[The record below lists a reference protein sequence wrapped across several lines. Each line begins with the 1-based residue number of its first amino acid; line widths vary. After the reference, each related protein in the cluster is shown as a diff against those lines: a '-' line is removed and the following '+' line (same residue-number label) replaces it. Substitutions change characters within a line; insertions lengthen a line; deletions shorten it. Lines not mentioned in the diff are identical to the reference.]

1 MNLQFYQFSFGVHR
15 DKKVIW
21 VRFIKDFQLINE
33 LKKAFPSVK
42 WSASQKTWYLLDL
55 PDVRKTLDLEEKE
68 FRIALSASISTCNQI
83 ALQDFINQLK
93 LKAYSKNTI
102 RTYVTEFAHLLRT
115 IKDYSVD
122 ELSEARLKD
131 YFLYCLKKERIKE
144 NHLNS
149 RINAVKFYF
158 EQVRY
163 KPKMFFDIPRP
174 KTPKLLPRVLTKSEI
189 KKIFEHTKNR
199 KHLLMLQL
207 CYGMGLRVSEIV
219 NLKIEHI
226 NSENMLVLILAAK
239 GKKDRYTN
247 LPESVLDLLRGY
259 YKEYRPKEYLF
270 EGQSG
275 GAYSARSVQSVFKE
289 AMKKANINKEIG
301 IHGLRHSYATHL
313 IESGADIRFLQE
325 LLGHNS
331 VKTTMIYTHITDVS
345 KSNIKSPLDH
355 L

>member
-1 MNLQFYQFSFGVHR
+1 MLRNGVACKR
-15 DKKVIW
+15 
-21 VRFIKDFQLINE
+21 NC
-33 LKKAFPSVK
+33 
-42 WSASQKTWYLLDL
+42 
-55 PDVRKTLDLEEKE
+55 E
-68 FRIALSASISTCNQI
+68 F
-83 ALQDFINQLK
+83 
-93 LKAYSKNTI
+93 KN
-102 RTYVTEFAHLLRT
+102 RTYQQRE
-115 IKDYSVD
+115 Y
-122 ELSEARLKD
+122 
-131 YFLYCLKKERIKE
+131 
-144 NHLNS
+144 
-149 RINAVKFYF
+149 
-158 EQVRY
+158 
-163 KPKMFFDIPRP
+163 
-174 KTPKLLPRVLTKSEI
+174 
-189 KKIFEHTKNR
+189 
-199 KHLLMLQL
+199 
-207 CYGMGLRVSEIV
+207 VS
-219 NLKIEHI
+219 LDFGCKR
-226 NSENMLVLILAAK
+226 
-239 GKKDRYTN
+239 KKDRYTN